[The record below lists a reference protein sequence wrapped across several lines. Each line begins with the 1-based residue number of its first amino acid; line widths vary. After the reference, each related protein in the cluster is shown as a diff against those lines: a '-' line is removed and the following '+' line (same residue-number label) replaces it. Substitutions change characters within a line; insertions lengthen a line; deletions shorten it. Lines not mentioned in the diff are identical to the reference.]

1 MLGEV
6 RDEPEER
13 VSSVPNRALEINPE
27 PWGNG
32 GAASLTGRAGFGDAA
47 LEEGAVAVVAVD
59 PFSFLG
65 ALASALG

>member
-1 MLGEV
+1 MSRRSECHLFQIGRWKSTRSPGV
-6 RDEPEER
+6 R
-13 VSSVPNRALEINPE
+13 
-27 PWGNG
+27 G